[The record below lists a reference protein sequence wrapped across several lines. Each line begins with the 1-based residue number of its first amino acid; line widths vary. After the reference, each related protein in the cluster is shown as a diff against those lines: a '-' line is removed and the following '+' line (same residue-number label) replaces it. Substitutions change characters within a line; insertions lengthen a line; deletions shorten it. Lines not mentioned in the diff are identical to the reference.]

1 MKVYFKNSFVWLTHK
16 KREKQGLLLP
26 LATHGPVVNQPAVLC
41 IVSLIIAATDDYVVI
56 ALQLLRSE
64 VNILQ
69 FLTPTLLA
77 HNLSR
82 IRVAESLPALQ
93 GCF

>member
-56 ALQLLRSE
+56 ALQLLGSE

-69 FLTPTLLA
+69 TFNNDFGSTRLILNYET
-77 HNLSR
+77 
-82 IRVAESLPALQ
+82 Q
-93 GCF
+93 Q

>member
-1 MKVYFKNSFVWLTHK
+1 MKFYFKNSFVWLTHK

-56 ALQLLRSE
+56 ALQLLGSE

-69 FLTPTLLA
+69 TFNNDFGSTRLILNYET
-77 HNLSR
+77 
-82 IRVAESLPALQ
+82 Q
-93 GCF
+93 Q